1 MASHN
6 MSSQKRRRLQDV
18 ESSSIHS
25 QSSQS
30 SHVETSLQSDHN
42 LQSCG
47 MSGSDSGDDL
57 MTTPVPFR
65 PPPTRG
71 RPRSKTGRVPAR
83 CETPHTL
90 PMRNVDTPSLPR
102 CIFNPDSRCSELL
115 QIDFQRA
122 PRDILNCGIN
132 RSSFPIE
139 VFTDRW
145 NLLQPTSELVHIM
158 DGASKCMRV
167 IPFGDTSLFTQPHEG
182 PTWSFV
188 GRCIGAAVPL
198 HIEMALYFFYRLCT
212 HIEING
218 LTEYV
223 VPTPNLQLRYDRRGG
238 KRVVGVTRTVASR
251 ASEQGGATCAQH
263 DNEPFSFERAAQGEC
278 SGGGSEAETVCAP
291 LTIRMGFTG
300 ALYQADG
307 GDQQGEDTETQ
318 QDLFCVLY
326 ITPLRNVDLLS
337 YIHECFLSRSKATGP
352 DSKHR
357 DSDVV
362 ELEYFWRTLLQYE
375 ATENLKLGDSHGVP
389 FSYSMDSGGV
399 LGADMLLSVLQIP
412 IKIHEI
418 VKTRCLPGQLQSLN
432 VMGFPSFDFTGA
444 NSDFRAYVSYL
455 FACVRQQAAERRELV
470 AAVEKYNNVKPTD
483 RALFENR
490 QLRSPGGWP
499 LRVGSLQCGLD
510 GLGDVEEGFTEF
522 GLPPL
527 PIMLS
532 WFILKSHAQ
541 LVTFDSFKLNS
552 GSIPHLATMSIR
564 RFLAFDVGQLIR
576 DLHSGVAESDVCR
589 NRMIEEKALLIDKEI
604 ATPLL
609 ISLRYYGPQANPLQN
624 LVTAGGGGFVRIRV
638 LSVCSPRVG
647 LLLTGCLRSWWTSMR
662 DFVHRQRDSGELT
675 PLAASGVFHRY
686 ISSCLESHRGMILSK
701 SYRSLRIEQVRSP
714 VELLMPLDSR
724 GSVLDECGWGHVQEQ
739 AQCSLCG
746 GGSPTERF

>member
-1 MASHN
+1 MNVDGKPNKSKQTSWGWQARMPSQN
-6 MSSQKRRRLQDV
+6 MPSQNTPSQNMPSQKRRRLQDV

-30 SHVETSLQSDHN
+30 SHIETSSRCDYPPQS
-42 LQSCG
+42 SCG
-47 MSGSDSGDDL
+47 VSESDSGDEL
-57 MTTPVPFR
+57 LRTPSSRFPVPK
-65 PPPTRG
+65 PRG
-71 RPRSKTGRVPAR
+71 RPRTKPPRVPAR
-83 CETPHTL
+83 PDNNTPISV
-90 PMRNVDTPSLPR
+90 RNMDHPSLSK

-115 QIDFQRA
+115 QIDFQKA
-122 PRDILNCGIN
+122 PRDILNCGN
-132 RSSFPIE
+132 VKYQFPIE
-139 VFTDRW
+139 AFSDRW

-223 VPTPNLQLRYDRRGG
+223 VPGPNLQLRYDRRLG
-238 KRVVGVTRTVASR
+238 KRVVGVTRAVSSR
-251 ASEQGGATCAQH
+251 ASGQGEPSCAQP
-263 DNEPFSFERAAQGEC
+263 DNEPFSFERAAKGEC
-278 SGGGSEAETVCAP
+278 SGGDCEAETVCAP

-300 ALYQADG
+300 ALYQSDG
-307 GDQQGEDTETQ
+307 GDQLGDDAEAQRGYDAEAQRGDDAETQ

-375 ATENLKLGDSHGVP
+375 ATENLKIGDGYGTP
-389 FSYSMDSGGV
+389 FDYSMDSGGV
-399 LGADMLLSVLQIP
+399 LGVDMLLSVLQIP

-418 VKTRCLPGQLQSLN
+418 VKARCLPGQLQSLN
-432 VMGFPSFDFTGA
+432 VMGFPSFDYTGGS
-444 NSDFRAYVSYL
+444 SDFRAYVSYL

-470 AAVEKYNNVKPTD
+470 AAVERYNNVKPTD
-483 RALFENR
+483 RPLFESR
-490 QLRSPGGWP
+490 QLRNPGGWP
-499 LRVGSLQCGLD
+499 LRLGSLQCGLD
-510 GLGDVEEGFTEF
+510 GSGDVEEGFTEF

-564 RFLAFDVGQLIR
+564 RFLAFDVGQLVR
-576 DLHSGVAESDVCR
+576 DLRSGAAESDVCR

-609 ISLRYYGPQANPLQN
+609 ISLRYYGPHANPLQN
-624 LVTAGGGGFVRIRV
+624 LVTAGV
-638 LSVCSPRVG
+638 LCACCWCPFSFG
-647 LLLTGCLRSWWTSMR
+647 LCA
-662 DFVHRQRDSGELT
+662 LT
-675 PLAASGVFHRY
+675 PKVVWCCWQGAFD
-686 ISSCLESHRGMILSK
+686 RGG
-701 SYRSLRIEQVRSP
+701 RP
-714 VELLMPLDSR
+714 
-724 GSVLDECGWGHVQEQ
+724 
-739 AQCSLCG
+739 
-746 GGSPTERF
+746 